1 MCIWPDF
8 SLSRRQQE
16 HKSGF
21 SESFLV
27 EFSLSC
33 GHLESAGKES
43 NRPIRAELLM
53 TDIGL
58 LSYTFRLFTFEQEGI
73 NSEDRNFKYFGML

>member
-1 MCIWPDF
+1 
-8 SLSRRQQE
+8 
-16 HKSGF
+16 
-21 SESFLV
+21 
-27 EFSLSC
+27 
-33 GHLESAGKES
+33 
-43 NRPIRAELLM
+43 M